1 MIAHESR
8 GCRPQGLLTRAAL
21 CGLVAV
27 LAAAAA
33 VADDGPS
40 LPEKAASA
48 LQRATTFFT
57 REVSTEGG
65 YLWRYSEDLETRE
78 GEGRAG
84 DTTVWVQ
91 PPGTPSVANAFLD
104 AYAATGDNLYL
115 DAARK
120 AGDCLVH
127 GQLRSGGW
135 DYRIEFAADRRK
147 RYAYRV
153 DPAGEKQRNTT
164 TLDDNTTQAALRLLM
179 RLDETRGFQDARI
192 HEAAQYALEKLL
204 AAQYPVG
211 AWPQRFSDPHA
222 ESDNQLVKRAGYPDT
237 WSRTFPGKDYK
248 GFYTLNDNAIADTI
262 AVMFEA
268 ARVYD
273 RSRYR
278 DAAIQG
284 GEFLLL
290 AQMPEP
296 QPAWAQQYDLD
307 MQPAWARKFEPPA
320 LTGGESQGV
329 MRTLLMLYRQT
340 QDRRFLEPIPRAIAY
355 FRRSQLPDGQL
366 ARFYELKTNRPLYFT
381 RQYVLTYRDD
391 DLPTHYAFK
400 VGSSIDK
407 IARDYERLAELDP
420 AALKQGAGNRPAGKP
435 SPSLIAN
442 VERVIGQLDDRGRW
456 VEDGRMKYHGDD
468 DPTQRIIDCRTFV
481 RNMGVLSEYLGRID

>member
-1 MIAHESR
+1 
-8 GCRPQGLLTRAAL
+8 
-21 CGLVAV
+21 
-27 LAAAAA
+27 
-33 VADDGPS
+33 
-40 LPEKAASA
+40 
-48 LQRATTFFT
+48 
-57 REVSTEGG
+57 
-65 YLWRYSEDLETRE
+65 
-78 GEGRAG
+78 
-84 DTTVWVQ
+84 VQ
-91 PPGTPSVANAFLD
+91 PPGTPSIAEAFLD
-104 AYAATGDNLYL
+104 AYEATGEDLYL

-120 AGDCLVH
+120 AGECLVR

-135 DYRIEFAADRRK
+135 DYRIEFAPDRRK

-153 DPAGEKQRNTT
+153 DSVGDKQRNTT

-179 RLDETRGFQDARI
+179 RLDQSLGFRDSQI
-192 HEAAQYALEKLL
+192 HEAAQYALESLL
-204 AAQYPVG
+204 AAQYPNG
-211 AWPQRFSDPHA
+211 GWPQRFSSPHP
-222 ESDNQLVKRAGYPDT
+222 EPDELPVKRAGYPST
-237 WSRTFPGKDYK
+237 WPRTFPGKDYK
-248 GFYTLNDNAIADTI
+248 GFYTLNDNAMADTI

-273 RSRYR
+273 QPRYR
-278 DAAIQG
+278 DAAVRG

-320 LTGGESQGV
+320 VTGGESQGV
-329 MRTLLMLYRQT
+329 MRTLLLLYRQT
-340 QDRRFLEPIPRAIAY
+340 QHRRFLEPIPRAIAY

-400 VGSSIDK
+400 VGSSIEK
-407 IARDYERLAELDP
+407 IAREYERIAELDP
-420 AALKQGAGNRPAGKP
+420 AALKQEARKRPTGKP
-435 SPSLIAN
+435 SKSLIVS
-442 VERVIGQLDDRGRW
+442 VERIVGRLDDRGRW

-468 DPTQRIIDCRTFV
+468 DPTKRIIDCRTFM
-481 RNMGVLSEYLGRID
+481 RNVGVLSDYLRRID

>member
-1 MIAHESR
+1 
-8 GCRPQGLLTRAAL
+8 
-21 CGLVAV
+21 
-27 LAAAAA
+27 
-33 VADDGPS
+33 
-40 LPEKAASA
+40 
-48 LQRATTFFT
+48 
-57 REVSTEGG
+57 
-65 YLWRYSEDLETRE
+65 
-78 GEGRAG
+78 
-84 DTTVWVQ
+84 VQ
-91 PPGTPSVANAFLD
+91 PPGTPSIAEAFLD
-104 AYAATGDNLYL
+104 AYEATGEDLYL

-120 AGDCLVH
+120 AGECLVR

-135 DYRIEFAADRRK
+135 DYRIEFAPDRRK

-153 DPAGEKQRNTT
+153 DPVGDKQRNTT

-179 RLDETRGFQDARI
+179 RLDQSLGFRDSQI
-192 HEAAQYALEKLL
+192 HEAAQYALESLL
-204 AAQYPVG
+204 AAQYPNG
-211 AWPQRFSDPHA
+211 GWPQRFSSPHP
-222 ESDNQLVKRAGYPDT
+222 EPDELPVKRAGYPSS
-237 WSRTFPGKDYK
+237 WPRTFPGKDYK
-248 GFYTLNDNAIADTI
+248 GFYTLNDNAMADTI

-273 RSRYR
+273 QPRYR
-278 DAAIQG
+278 DAAVRG

-320 LTGGESQGV
+320 VTGGESQGV
-329 MRTLLMLYRQT
+329 MRTLLLLYRQT
-340 QDRRFLEPIPRAIAY
+340 QHRRFLEPIPRAIAY

-400 VGSSIDK
+400 VGSSIEK
-407 IARDYERLAELDP
+407 IAREYERIAELDP
-420 AALKQGAGNRPAGKP
+420 AALKQEARKRPTGKP
-435 SPSLIAN
+435 SKSLIVS
-442 VERVIGQLDDRGRW
+442 VERIVGRLDDRGRW

-468 DPTQRIIDCRTFV
+468 DPTKRIIDCRTFM
-481 RNMGVLSEYLGRID
+481 RNIGVLSDYLRRID